1 MRNNYLNKD
10 KSIIRYWTKSSQN
23 YHQKRWRTR
32 TFRVRSKNME
42 RIQCESRLKMLQ
54 WWIHKNLQPS
64 ISSNQPLFE
73 GNCFFFA
80 IKWPYDFDPRFLFG
94 QRSPFCKQFC
104 KHSCLFVHIRYFIL
118 ILLEWMKHRPNY
130 VSIISD
136 LLVILNIYQYYRHIH
151 THTWLNNDDHTL
163 MVVLRWIFPASLS

>member
-1 MRNNYLNKD
+1 
-10 KSIIRYWTKSSQN
+10 
-23 YHQKRWRTR
+23 
-32 TFRVRSKNME
+32 ME
-42 RIQCESRLKMLQ
+42 NSD
-54 WWIHKNLQPS
+54 
-64 ISSNQPLFE
+64 ISSTVEKYGKNTIRITPKDASMMNSQESSAINIVQSASFRRKL
-73 GNCFFFA
+73 FFFD

-130 VSIISD
+130 ISIISD
-136 LLVILNIYQYYRHIH
+136 LLVILNISQYFRHIH
-151 THTWLNNDDHTL
+151 THTWLNNDDHAL